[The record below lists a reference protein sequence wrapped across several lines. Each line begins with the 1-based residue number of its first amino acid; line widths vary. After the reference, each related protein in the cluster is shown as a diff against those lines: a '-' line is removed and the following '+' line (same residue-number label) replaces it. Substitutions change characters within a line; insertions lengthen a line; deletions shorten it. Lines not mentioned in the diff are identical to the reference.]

1 MFELVVFLACRRATP
16 EGPPGP
22 GALARLP
29 YTLEGVTYTWQ
40 IDDPA
45 AEPPFVLGDMWF
57 YLRFSRSRVSNYS
70 RRFAMRVLAVNDD
83 GSRTRVPYPANPPLA
98 RPFSLGGF
106 RFPAHSPVTS
116 LAAVLRDLEVPRRGR
131 YEFRLLMRRRSNPW
145 RKSRWVW
152 VGSNYI
158 TVE

>member
-57 YLRFSRSRVSNYS
+57 YLRFSRSRASRFT
-70 RRFAMRVLAVNDD
+70 RRFALRVLQVNAD

-106 RFPAHSPVTS
+106 RFPAI
-116 LAAVLRDLEVPRRGR
+116 AR
-131 YEFRLLMRRRSNPW
+131 
-145 RKSRWVW
+145 
-152 VGSNYI
+152 
-158 TVE
+158 